1 MLTGNQTIRFQ
12 IFKSFRSISSTP
24 CLLKYQLPTIKP
36 EEEKFIVKSPYP
48 DVEIPEVALAD
59 YIWRDVHKWEDS
71 VALVIYKT

>member
-1 MLTGNQTIRFQ
+1 
-12 IFKSFRSISSTP
+12 
-24 CLLKYQLPTIKP
+24 LKYQLPTIKP